1 MKEMKQEEI
10 VPTGDIVKISQT
22 SSSIQNGQAMK
33 GVKETHVQE
42 CKETVTNS
50 RETFYLTYLNIT

>member
-33 GVKETHVQE
+33 DVKGIHVQE
-42 CKETVTNS
+42 CKETVFDS
-50 RETFYLTYLNIT
+50 L